1 MRGLCSKLSIST
13 DAELNFSEI
22 GKLYNMSTP
31 ERTREVIEDDDLL
44 DCVAGVQAEERLKE
58 GGAKSFGELT
68 AEVRSNPSE
77 VALNNTENHQ
87 LLVSAFE
94 ANTTALFMVEYTDSN
109 ASGEIWSGFVSSLGS
124 HDISPNEQTRRTFTI
139 TPTGEFHVAQ
149 ESILSLIDPA
159 ETTPIWPPAPP
170 TP

>member
-13 DAELNFSEI
+13 DAGATWSEI
-22 GKLYNMSTP
+22 GKLYNLSTP

-68 AEVRSNPSE
+68 AEVRSNPSDLL
-77 VALNNTENHQ
+77 ANNAENHH
-87 LLVSAFE
+87 LLVEAFD
-94 ANTTALFMVEYTDSN
+94 ANTTALFMVEYTDVN

-124 HDISPNEQTRRTFTI
+124 HDVSPNEQIRRTFTI
-139 TPTGEFHVAQ
+139 TPTGEYHAAQ
-149 ESILSLIDPA
+149 EAILDLVTGSA
-159 ETTPIWPPAPP
+159 IWPV
-170 TP
+170 

>member
-13 DAELNFSEI
+13 DAGVTFSEI
-22 GKLYNMSTP
+22 GKLYNLSTP

-68 AEVRSNPSE
+68 AEVRSNPSD
-77 VALNNTENHQ
+77 VAGNNTENHQ
-87 LLVSAFE
+87 LLVEAFD
-94 ANTTALFMVEYTDSN
+94 ANTTALFMVEYTDAN

-139 TPTGEFHVAQ
+139 TPTGQYHAAQ
-149 ESILSLIDPA
+149 EAVLDLVTGSA
-159 ETTPIWPPAPP
+159 IWP

>member
-13 DAELNFSEI
+13 DAGVSFDEI
-22 GKLYNMSTP
+22 GKLYNLSTP

-44 DCVAGVQAEERLKE
+44 DCVAGAQAEERLKE

-68 AEVRSNPSE
+68 AEVRSNPSD
-77 VALNNTENHQ
+77 VALSNTENHQ
-87 LLVSAFE
+87 LLVEAF
-94 ANTTALFMVEYTDSN
+94 NNNDTALFMVEYTDVN

-139 TPTGEFHVAQ
+139 TPTGEFHAAQ
-149 ESILSLIDPA
+149 EAVLALVTGSA
-159 ETTPIWPPAPP
+159 IWP